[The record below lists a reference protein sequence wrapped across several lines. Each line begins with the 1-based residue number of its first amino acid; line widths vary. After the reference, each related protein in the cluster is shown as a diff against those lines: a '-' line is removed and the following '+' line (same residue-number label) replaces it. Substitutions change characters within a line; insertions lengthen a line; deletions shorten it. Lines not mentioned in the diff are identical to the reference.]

1 MVSGNP
7 FSSAAAFLSLPPF
20 LSLLPSLGVIEKVRS
35 GEEFLTRNFNVS
47 KIREREMAREG
58 AILAG

>member
-20 LSLLPSLGVIEKVRS
+20 LSLLHSLGVIEKVRS

-47 KIREREMAREG
+47 KIREREMAREQ